1 VVKYF
6 ETELKDKDEFDF
18 FKESVLILRDAR
30 PDVIHQLVVNLPE
43 KKVAFLKEVLQSKR
57 ISTDI
62 EGRQQARKVV
72 KTGGRKI
79 ARVQFVD
86 GNFTYSGNNGEQ
98 APDNTQ

>member
-1 VVKYF
+1 VKYF

-30 PDVIHQLVVNLPE
+30 QDVIQKMVMDLPE

-79 ARVQFVD
+79 AKVEFVD
-86 GNFTYSGNNGEQ
+86 GNFKYNVNGERE
-98 APDNTQ
+98 PDNTQQ